1 MKSTFRGVAIG
12 SAVAFLFATLF
23 VASKTTRAA
32 FQRKK
37 GGSAARQTR
46 KVDELF
52 NRNCARCH
60 GAAGRGDT
68 PIGKIFKAPDFTD
81 PEWWAK
87 KKATN
92 AILSAAVVRGKGN
105 MPAFA
110 RKLKRSE
117 INLLVS
123 RVRSFRKQPPP
134 RVISG
139 TL

>member
-1 MKSTFRGVAIG
+1 MKFTRKGVAIG
-12 SAVAFLFATLF
+12 SAVAFLFTTLF
-23 VASKTTRAA
+23 VASEITEAA

-37 GGSAARQTR
+37 SRTAAQQTR
-46 KVDELF
+46 KVYELF

-87 KKATN
+87 KKANN
-92 AILSAAVVRGKGN
+92 AILSAAVRRGKGN
-105 MPAFA
+105 MPAFG

-117 INLLVS
+117 IHLLVS
-123 RVRSFRKQPPP
+123 RVRSFRK
-134 RVISG
+134 
-139 TL
+139 

>member
-1 MKSTFRGVAIG
+1 MKFTRQGVAVC
-12 SAVAFLFATLF
+12 SAVALLFAFLLVVSET
-23 VASKTTRAA
+23 ARAT

-37 GGSAARQTR
+37 GGNFALRSR
-46 KVDELF
+46 KVGELY

-87 KKATN
+87 KKATI
-92 AILSAAVVRGKGN
+92 AVLSAAVVRGKGN
-105 MPAFA
+105 MPAFGK
-110 RKLKRSE
+110 KLKRSE

-123 RVRSFRKQPPP
+123 RVRSFRK
-134 RVISG
+134 
-139 TL
+139 